1 MMNDKIKSGTLTTY
15 LLGLF
20 IAVLCFPGLTGNS
33 CRAQALEPA
42 AGNNETLESNLDLSI
57 PKTYEI
63 GGITV
68 SGANFLDNNILI
80 SLLGLTVGDKID
92 IPGDKIA
99 KAVQNLWKQGLFE
112 NIQINVVKVQG
123 NLIFLDIALEEKP
136 RLSKFN
142 ITGVKKSE
150 ANTIRDK
157 IKIAK
162 GDVVTEN
169 LLMHTTNLIKSYY
182 TEKGYMSTA
191 VKITQKRDSTAS
203 NSVILFIN
211 INKNKKFKINQI
223 KFNVTS
229 NMQPATGKQVLSD
242 KQLKHLL
249 KKTKEHGFFRIF
261 SPSKY
266 IESEYKSDKQKIIE
280 KYNELGYRDAKIIK
294 DTVYKLTVN
303 GNKIPVNDRKTLN
316 RAKEDKYINIEI
328 SVDEGHKYYY
338 RNLTWIGNTKYNSE
352 ELSNVL
358 HIKKGEV
365 YNQKKLDNNLYMN
378 LDGAD
383 VSSLYLDDGYLFFNV
398 TPVEKHVENDSIDIE
413 FHVYEG
419 KQAKVN
425 KVYIT
430 GNTKTEDHV
439 ILREIKTRPGQ
450 LFNRSDI
457 IRSQRELAQLK
468 YFNAEKIQI
477 NPKPNPQ
484 DGTVD
489 IEYVVEE
496 TSSDQLELSG
506 GWGGSGLIG
515 TLGVSFNN
523 FSLKKITDRDAWR
536 PLPSGDGQKVSLR
549 VQTNGASYQSYN
561 ASFTEPWLGG
571 KKPNALSFSIYSSTQ
586 TNGYA
591 RGEAARQAIYIWG
604 LSVGLGKRI
613 KWPDDFFT
621 LFQQVS
627 YQNYKLEN
635 YTSTFVFGNGEANNL
650 FYTITLSRN
659 SIDAPIYAR
668 SGSSLSLSLQVTPP
682 YSYIFDNGIDYSK
695 ASAETKYRWLEYHKW
710 NFNTSWF
717 TKLAGSLVL
726 NTRIKYGFLS
736 YFNPHIGSTPFERF
750 YLGGDGLS
758 GFQLDGREIIA
769 MRGYENQ
776 TLTPRD
782 NAGNYLGGTV
792 FNKYT
797 AELHYPLSLN
807 PMATI
812 FVLGFVEAGNSWSS
826 FTNFNAFDVKR
837 SAGFGL
843 RVFLPMFG
851 LLGLDWG
858 YGFDAV
864 PGVPTANKAHFHFSI
879 GQSIE

>member
-1 MMNDKIKSGTLTTY
+1 MNGIKLR
-15 LLGLF
+15 LGLL
-20 IAVLCFPGLTGNS
+20 ISILCFMFHVP
-33 CRAQALEPA
+33 CEAQINVGEDHT
-42 AGNNETLESNLDLSI
+42 NIDFTN

-68 SGANFLDNNILI
+68 SGAKYLDNNILI
-80 SLLGLTVGDKID
+80 SLSGLTVGDKID
-92 IPGDKIA
+92 IPGDKVS

-112 NIQINVVKVQG
+112 NIQINATKVQG
-123 NLIFLDIALEEKP
+123 DLIFLDIFLEEKP

-150 ANTIRDK
+150 ANSMRDK

-169 LLMHTTNLIKSYY
+169 LLIRTTNTIKNHY
-182 TEKGYMSTA
+182 TDKGYMNTS
-191 VKITQKRDSTAS
+191 VNITQKRDSTAS

-223 KFNVTS
+223 TFSGN
-229 NMQPATGKQVLSD
+229 QALSD
-242 KQLKHLL
+242 KKLKHLL
-249 KKTKEHGFFRIF
+249 KKTREHKFYRIF
-261 SPSKY
+261 TPSKF
-266 IESEYKSDKQKIIE
+266 IDSDYKSDKQKIIE

-294 DTVYKLTVN
+294 DTISKLTNVSHLEN
-303 GNKIPVNDRKTLN
+303 MKHLN
-316 RAKEDKYINIEI
+316 RTIKRAKENRYINIDI

-338 RNLTWIGNTKYNSE
+338 RNLTWVGNTKYTSE

-358 HIKKGEV
+358 HLKKGEI
-365 YNQKKLDNNLYMN
+365 YNQKKLDANLYMN

-413 FHVYEG
+413 FHIYEG
-419 KQAKVN
+419 KQARVN
-425 KVYIT
+425 KVYIS

-506 GWGGSGLIG
+506 GWGGAGLIG

-523 FSLKKITDRDAWR
+523 FSLKKFTDRNAWR

-549 VQTNGASYQSYN
+549 IQTNGSSYQSYN

-571 KKPNALSFSIYSSTQ
+571 RKPNALSFSIYSSTQ
-586 TNGYA
+586 TNGLA
-591 RGEAARQAIYIWG
+591 KGEASRQAIYIYG
-604 LSVGLGKRI
+604 LSLGLGKRI

-621 LFQQVS
+621 LYMQGS

-650 FYTITLSRN
+650 FGTITLSRN
-659 SIDAPIYAR
+659 SIDAPIFAR
-668 SGSSLSLSLQVTPP
+668 SGSSISLGLQITPP
-682 YSYIFDNGIDYSK
+682 YSYIFFKGTDYSK
-695 ASAETKYRWLEYHKW
+695 ASPEKKYRWLEYHKW
-710 NFNTSWF
+710 NFSSSWF

-736 YFNPHIGSTPFERF
+736 YFNPQIGSTPFERF

-769 MRGYENQ
+769 LRGYENQ

-792 FNKYT
+792 FDKYT
-797 AELHYPLSLN
+797 VELHYPLSLN

-812 FVLGFVEAGNSWSS
+812 YVLGFAEAGNSWVR
-826 FTNFNAFDVKR
+826 FTDFNAFDVKR
-837 SAGFGL
+837 SAGLGL

-851 LLGLDWG
+851 LLGLDYG
-858 YGFDAV
+858 YGFDDI
-864 PGVPTANKAHFHFSI
+864 PGLPTANKGHFHFSI